1 MVLGTT
7 PTQRQLLGEQGYNN
21 LFGLT
26 LGQPGY
32 SRSPNKRVHT
42 PIFPPKIFQLTFKIF
57 SPTSKQKKDHSNSLP
72 LVSSSV
78 HMNQGYEHE

>member
-7 PTQRQLLGEQGYNN
+7 PTQRQLLSEQGYNN

-32 SRSPNKRVHT
+32 WYSPNIHVHT
-42 PIFPPKIFQLTFKIF
+42 PIFSSENILANFLNILSNKQTEKGSFK
-57 SPTSKQKKDHSNSLP
+57 
-72 LVSSSV
+72 
-78 HMNQGYEHE
+78 